1 MFKMCFKSAFYS
13 FIQASTFEVRII
25 FLCSTNRS
33 RVLINLLLCLSKNGD
48 DLMTVDDWPSLL
60 PSELKGEFTEPEQ
73 SVQSTLSVAIEKSD
87 KQQLRGG
94 CLCADGQP
102 SSQQVLE
109 YGR

>member
-1 MFKMCFKSAFYS
+1 MFKMCFKSEFCS

-25 FLCSTNRS
+25 FLCSTKRS
-33 RVLINLLLCLSKNGD
+33 WVLINLLLCLSKNED
-48 DLMTVDDWPSLL
+48 DLMTVEDWPSLL
-60 PSELKGEFTEPEQ
+60 PSELKVEFTEPEQ
-73 SVQSTLSVAIEKSD
+73 SVQSTRNVAIENSG